1 MSLLD
6 EIIDGAADDSVS
18 TSNLLRKVQ
27 IVAHRVGSAELTSW
41 VRNELNGYEDTSAL
55 PNYRKVLTT
64 PVLGNWS
71 GPFGS
76 SASLSVSPAGV
87 PDEHRERLFSTDL
100 NQPIVELEQ
109 LAASEQDPGVG
120 WDPYFVGLYNEW
132 ISEGRVPH
140 IESMGLISARQ
151 ILTRGTIRG
160 VIETSRNTALE
171 FALDLQESAPSAGEA
186 GGPKIQDPSVASTV
200 YNVTNNI
207 FGDGVSVAHGAD
219 TTQQSFVAKGDLEG
233 LLRLAREAGLEDADA
248 QTDLAAAVTADA
260 DREDRIERFLA
271 RVRQGSF
278 VLGAGVAS
286 DLLANQIGEFI
297 TDYLG

>member
-6 EIIDGAADDSVS
+6 EIIGGAADDAVS

-41 VRNELNGYEDTSAL
+41 VKNELNGYEDTSAL

-64 PVLGNWS
+64 PVQGNWS

-76 SASLSVSPAGV
+76 SASLSVSSAGV

-100 NQPIVELEQ
+100 KQPIVELEQ

-120 WDPYFVGLYNEW
+120 WDPYFIGLYNEW

-151 ILTRGTIRG
+151 IQTRVTIRG

-171 FALDLQESAPSAGEA
+171 FAIDLHESAPSAGEA
-186 GGPKIQDPSVASTV
+186 GGPTIQDPPVASTV

-207 FGDGVSVAHGAD
+207 FGDGASVAHGSGTSQNSA
-219 TTQQSFVAKGDLEG
+219 VAKGDLEG
-233 LLRLAREAGLEDADA
+233 LLRLVREAGLVDPEA
-248 QTDLAAAVTADA
+248 QAELAAAVTADVN
-260 DREDRIERFLA
+260 REDRSERFLG

-278 VLGAGVAS
+278 MVGAGVAS
-286 DLLANQIGEFI
+286 DLLATQIGALI
-297 TDYLG
+297 TEYLG